1 MSLMA
6 LIDIVFTFTG
16 KFVSASVLA
25 LSRESSAARAAEL
38 WSSSGLRWEQFL
50 EKGADADKFVK
61 DNVSDTQ

>member
-1 MSLMA
+1 M
-6 LIDIVFTFTG
+6 
-16 KFVSASVLA
+16 SASVLA

-61 DNVSDTQ
+61 DNVSCRDSVVSLI